1 MNNLSKEGAH
11 LYFIQRGFVFCR
23 KWVQSLAKI
32 PVDRSSLLY
41 QIAGY
46 SRQSAN
52 AWLSQSMTYSIHC
65 VLAIVEKGGSH
76 GSQKYWTC
84 RRVNHN
90 HNLMQKN
97 WCGGTREVFTVSGS
111 RSGNVGK

>member
-23 KWVQSLAKI
+23 KWVQSFAKI

-65 VLAIVEKGGSH
+65 VQAIVEKGGD
-76 GSQKYWTC
+76 
-84 RRVNHN
+84 
-90 HNLMQKN
+90 LM
-97 WCGGTREVFTVSGS
+97 GI
-111 RSGNVGK
+111 RSIGLVEGLITITF

>member
-23 KWVQSLAKI
+23 KWVQSFAKI

-65 VLAIVEKGGSH
+65 VQAIVEKGGGSH
-76 GSQKYWTC
+76 GNQKYWTC
-84 RRVNHN
+84 GRVNHN
-90 HNLMQKN
+90 HILMQKN
-97 WCGGTREVFTVSGS
+97 W
-111 RSGNVGK
+111 